1 MLVAEIGN
9 YLHMQGIGIFD
20 ATGATGDIYIL
31 TQPSTP
37 DNCIAIYPRGGP
49 PSDSK
54 LGYDMVSVEILI
66 RGNLAVDT
74 FERAQRIYNLMHG
87 MKDKFFMSLGFYV
100 VNCMADQSAP
110 NYIGKDDN
118 KRFEFSLNFTIEIK
132 NFEGNR
138 DNGNTKI

>member
-9 YLHMQGIGIFD
+9 YLHNKGIGTFD
-20 ATGATGDIYIL
+20 ATGATGNIFIL
-31 TQPSTP
+31 TQPTQP

-49 PSDSK
+49 PADAK
-54 LGYDMVSVEILI
+54 LGYDNTSVEILV
-66 RGNLAVDT
+66 RGVYAVNTFDT
-74 FERAQRIYNLMHG
+74 AQRIYNLMHG
-87 MKDKFFMSLGFYV
+87 MKDKYFMPLGFYV
-100 VNCMADQSAP
+100 INCLADQSAP

-118 KRFEFSLNFTIEIK
+118 KRFEFSLNFTIQIK